1 MDIQCLIWAEPHFH
15 QCEYPSSFLSI
26 YFFCRISTFCSSS
39 LLLILQVC
47 SDAFVF
53 YPMFWSIFSWM
64 VPWEKVCQALFLFAF
79 FKNFFF
85 FYPRNHSLIIDQAIW
100 TLIIA
105 SLGKK
110 IQPLFMLDASESP
123 NWAIILEPWN
133 WRRLLM
139 GEIHLRKYILIQ
151 STFFAVKIA
160 SQGWQNPNIFVALPG
175 EHDSHK

>member
-1 MDIQCLIWAEPHFH
+1 MSGASLPSMRVPLLFLINLF
-15 QCEYPSSFLSI
+15 FLSDFNFL
-26 YFFCRISTFCSSS
+26 FFVSATNITSLQWCFCILSHVLID
-39 LLLILQVC
+39 LLLNG
-47 SDAFVF
+47 
-53 YPMFWSIFSWM
+53 PMGKSLPGSVLI
-64 VPWEKVCQALFLFAF
+64 CLFF
-79 FKNFFF
+79 NFFF